1 MRILQIGAVGSAL
14 SYLALSFSQSGTGY
28 PQAAAFVL
36 AILAGTMTVGI
47 ALAVGFGAWP
57 DDAAAVRLPRQ
68 LPAHACHGCGRPMVD
83 VHSAWV
89 CGRCDRAPVS

>member
-1 MRILQIGAVGSAL
+1 MRILQIGAVGAAL

-28 PQAAAFVL
+28 PQAAAFLL
-36 AILAGTMTVGI
+36 AIFAATMTVGI
-47 ALAVGFGAWP
+47 ALAVACGAWP
-57 DDAAAVRLPRQ
+57 DDAGAAGLPRN
-68 LPAHACHGCGRPMVD
+68 LPAHSCHGCGRPMVD